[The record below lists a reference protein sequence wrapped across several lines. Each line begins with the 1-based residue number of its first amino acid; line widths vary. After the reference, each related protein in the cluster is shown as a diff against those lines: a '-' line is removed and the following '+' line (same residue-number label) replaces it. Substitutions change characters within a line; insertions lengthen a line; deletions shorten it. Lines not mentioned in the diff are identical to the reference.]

1 MIKELCEGAKS
12 AEKFLAAAS
21 NDMKN
26 TALLYMAKGLID
38 DETVSLPPTPSILKT
53 ERKTAFQAGFSTVL
67 CLTTTAFAQCPRG

>member
-12 AEKFLAAAS
+12 AERFLAAAS

-38 DETVSLPPTPSILKT
+38 DEDSILAANAVDLENGK
-53 ERKTAFQAGFSTVL
+53 KNGGSTKK
-67 CLTTTAFAQCPRG
+67 